1 MEVSSLQDSIA
12 HFFLLALPVLAAIV
26 FHEVSH
32 GWVANK
38 FGDPTAA
45 RLGRLTLN
53 PIPHID
59 LFGTVLLPIILYI
72 SGAPFLFGYAK
83 PVPVNFHNLSHPKR
97 DMIWVASAGPLTN
110 ILLAIASV
118 LLLKL
123 LLAFSVADG
132 GESPWFE
139 YLRPLALMAQY
150 SVVINVALAVFN
162 VIPIPPLDGGRIAV
176 GLLPD
181 PYASALAR
189 VEPFGILIVM
199 VLLMTNVIDAFTRP
213 TVRLLL
219 RMLGYWL

>member
-1 MEVSSLQDSIA
+1 LEISSLQDNIA
-12 HFFLLALPVLAAIV
+12 QFFLLALPVLAAIV

-32 GWVANK
+32 GWVANR

-45 RLGRLTLN
+45 LMGRLTLN

-59 LFGTVLLPIILYI
+59 LFGTVLLPIILYV

-83 PVPVNFHNLSHPKR
+83 PVPVNFSNLNHPKR
-97 DMIWVASAGPLTN
+97 DMVWVALAGPLTN

-123 LLAFSVADG
+123 LLAASVTDV
-132 GESPWFE
+132 GESPWFG
-139 YLRPLALMAQY
+139 YLHPLALMAQY
-150 SVVINVALAVFN
+150 SVVINIFLAVFN

-176 GLLPD
+176 GLLPE

-199 VLLMTNVIDAFTRP
+199 VLLMTNVIDVFTRP
-213 TVRLLL
+213 TMRLLL
-219 RMLGYWL
+219 RILGSWL

>member
-1 MEVSSLQDSIA
+1 MQDSIA